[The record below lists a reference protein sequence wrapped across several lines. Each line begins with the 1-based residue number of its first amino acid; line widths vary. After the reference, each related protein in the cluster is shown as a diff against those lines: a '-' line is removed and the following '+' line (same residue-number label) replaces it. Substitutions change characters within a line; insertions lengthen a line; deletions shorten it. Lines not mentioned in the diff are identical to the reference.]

1 MEKPLP
7 MLFNEGKQMLYEC
20 VNELMYTL
28 PPCIVDELVSTV
40 SKEVHEHA
48 VQDLLMSENYYKQGL
63 EQEQKQAEKDM
74 EQGE

>member
-7 MLFNEGKQMLYEC
+7 MLFNEGKQMLCEC
-20 VNELMYTL
+20 VNELMYNL
-28 PPCIVDELVSTV
+28 PPFIVDELLAGI

-48 VQDLLMSENYYKQGL
+48 VQDLLMSENYYRQGL
-63 EQEQKQAEKDM
+63 EQEEKNI